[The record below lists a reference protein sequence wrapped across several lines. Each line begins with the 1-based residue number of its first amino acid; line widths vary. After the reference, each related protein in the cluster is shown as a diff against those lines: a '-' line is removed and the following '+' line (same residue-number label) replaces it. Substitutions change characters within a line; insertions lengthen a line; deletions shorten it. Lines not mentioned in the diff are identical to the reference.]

1 MKLFQKRWFA
11 VVVAVLLI
19 AAAIGISRA
28 RLGGGDY
35 VPENT
40 AAAQK
45 WGEEHADSYTGFVD
59 DSAGLFSAQTL
70 ETIAASN
77 GALDYRYGTI
87 LGIAT
92 ARNVPGDLENAA
104 YDASADLGL
113 GDSDLLLLL
122 DAGAED
128 WYLVY
133 GGDLAPYVDNELEI
147 VFRGAMSDFYDH
159 PDQAIRSLCSSLT
172 NWAEDNLP
180 LAEGGSGPQRSLLST
195 IGGVLFFIVLLVI
208 LIVAAIA
215 ASALRFGRR
224 VVWGWRPRFFFGP
237 GPFWRG
243 PMGGPPPGPHHRPGP
258 GPNSFHGGGRPGG
271 FGGSSRGG
279 GFGGSRGGSSSRG
292 GGSRGGG
299 FGGSRR

>member
-1 MKLFQKRWFA
+1 MNLFKKRWFA
-11 VVVAVLLI
+11 VVVTLVLI

-35 VPENT
+35 DPASAST
-40 AAAQK
+40 AQR
-45 WGEEHADSYTGFVD
+45 WGEEHADAYAGFVAD
-59 DSAGLFSAQTL
+59 DARLFTAQTL
-70 ETIAASN
+70 ETIAAEN

-87 LGIAT
+87 LGLAT
-92 ARNVPGDLENAA
+92 TTGAADIEEAA

-113 GDSDLLLLL
+113 GDGDLLLLL
-122 DAGAED
+122 DTGAED

-133 GGDLAPYVDNELEI
+133 GADLSYYVDNELEI
-147 VFRGAMSDFYDH
+147 VFRGAMSDIFTSPDRSILGLYD
-159 PDQAIRSLCSSLT
+159 DLAGWCS
-172 NWAEDNLP
+172 DNLP
-180 LAEGGSGPQRSLLST
+180 LAEGGSGPHRSLLST
-195 IGGVLFFIVLLVI
+195 IGGVLFFFALLVVLVI
-208 LIVAAIA
+208 AAIA

-258 GPNSFHGGGRPGG
+258 GPGPGSFRGGGRPGG

-279 GFGGSRGGSSSRG
+279 GFGGG
-292 GGSRGGG
+292 RGGG